1 MDEIPVASTDDVPA
15 LVRVINAAY
24 EVEKF
29 FVSGDRTDQETVR
42 RLMLKGEF
50 LVARDEAG
58 QVAGCVFVE
67 HRGGRG
73 YFGMLSVDPF
83 RQRSGIGR
91 RLVHAAEARA
101 RAAGC
106 TAMDIRVVNLR
117 VELPPFYRRLGYA
130 DNGTEPAS
138 DPRALQPFHFQIMS
152 KAL

>member
-1 MDEIPVASTDDVPA
+1 MTEIAVASADDVPA

-29 FVSGDRTDQETVR
+29 FISGDRTDAKTVR
-42 RLMLKGEF
+42 RLMLNGEF
-50 LVARDEAG
+50 LVTRDDAG
-58 QVAGCVFVE
+58 QVTGCVFVE
-67 HRGGRG
+67 RRGERG
-73 YFGMLSVDPF
+73 YFGMLSVDPS
-83 RQRSGIGR
+83 RQHGGIGR
-91 RLVHAAEARA
+91 QLVHAAESRA
-101 RAAGC
+101 RVAGC

-117 VELPPFYRRLGYA
+117 VELPPFYRRLGYV